1 MAYQLAQ
8 RMTGAQ
14 GSIIRD
20 LLKMASEPGM
30 ISFGGGAPD
39 PAAYPADLIAEITAR
54 AFRDRSTTLLA
65 YGISEGYPPLVASLK
80 DYLGQREGFDF
91 SRNELLITSGGQQG
105 GDLMAKLFI
114 NEGDVV
120 AVESPSFVG
129 VLNAFR
135 SYGARLM
142 GVPLEEDGVN
152 LDALE
157 ALFKAE
163 RVRIF
168 YLISTFQ
175 NPSGVTTSKEKR
187 EAIYELACRY
197 DVMIFEDNPYGELR
211 FTGEDIPAVKSF
223 DREGRCVYTG
233 SFSKT
238 LSPGM
243 RVGFLVYDKAL
254 HQHFKIAKQAAD
266 VHSSTLYQLV
276 CHELLAR
283 HDYPG
288 HIQGLITR
296 YREKAR
302 LMTTAMEKHF
312 HPGVTWHAP
321 QGGFFIMAWLP
332 PGCDSLPFVQE
343 AIRRQVITV
352 PGSAF
357 MADTSAPHNGI
368 RLNYS
373 LPPADKI
380 EAGIR
385 TLGQLSHEWLGNA
398 RAV

>member
-1 MAYQLAQ
+1 MAHHLAG
-8 RMTGAQ
+8 RMQGAQ
-14 GSIIRD
+14 GSIIRE
-20 LLKMASEPGM
+20 LLKLAAEPGM

-39 PAAYPADLIAEITAR
+39 PAAYPVDLIADITAR
-54 AFRDRSTTLLA
+54 AFRDHSTTLLT
-65 YGISEGYPPLVASLK
+65 YGISEGYPPLVNSLK
-80 DYLGQREGFDF
+80 DYLNQREGFDF
-91 SRNELLITSGGQQG
+91 ARNELLITSGGQQCA
-105 GDLMAKLFI
+105 DLTAKLFI

-129 VLNAFR
+129 VMNAFR

-142 GVPLEEDGVN
+142 GVPLEKDGVS
-152 LDALE
+152 LEALE
-157 ALFKAE
+157 ALFRQEK
-163 RVRIF
+163 VRLF

-175 NPSGVTTSKEKR
+175 NPSGITTSREKR

-223 DREGRCVYTG
+223 DREGRTVYAG

-243 RVGFLVYDKAL
+243 RVGFMVYDKAL
-254 HQHFKIAKQAAD
+254 HQHVKIAKQAAD
-266 VHSSTLYQLV
+266 VHSSILYQLV
-276 CHELLAR
+276 CHEFLTR

-296 YREKAR
+296 YRDKAR
-302 LMTTAMEKHF
+302 LMTDAMEQHF
-312 HPGVTWHAP
+312 HPGITFHKP
-321 QGGFFIMAWLP
+321 EGGFFIMAWLP
-332 PGCDSLPFVQE
+332 EGQDSLPFVQE
-343 AIRRQVITV
+343 AIKRRVITV

-368 RLNYS
+368 RINFS
-373 LPPADKI
+373 LPSAEDIAP
-380 EAGIR
+380 GIR
-385 TLGQLSHEWLGNA
+385 TLGQLSHQWLGGL